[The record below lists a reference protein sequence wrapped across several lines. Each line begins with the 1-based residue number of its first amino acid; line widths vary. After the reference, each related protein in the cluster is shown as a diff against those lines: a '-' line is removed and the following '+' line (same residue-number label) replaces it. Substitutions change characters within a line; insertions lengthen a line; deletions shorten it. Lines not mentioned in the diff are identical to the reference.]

1 MIEALKSDD
10 IVNKVGGRFKL
21 AVLVQKRL
29 VDVTFGAPLLV
40 ERGSKTLMEAVI
52 QEVLEGKITLE
63 IPERKARPGTRP
75 AAPEVEPQEEEQ
87 AEVTKRPKSVTYNEV
102 LEFFKKPETLMKKAE
117 IEADESQEGAS
128 NGVYGWYFDEI
139 PAMVPTDGCI
149 TRKGFT
155 LLYVGKGK
163 RLRDRI
169 LNMHF
174 KGTHNV
180 STLRKSLRA
189 VLSLDEDS
197 LTEWMAKHARVAHIV
212 VPLKIGEIN
221 VEVQLIRDLP
231 LPLNIDGNEDN
242 PLYLEWS
249 PKLSK
254 MREKIG

>member
-1 MIEALKSDD
+1 MTEALKSDEA
-10 IVNKVGGRFKL
+10 VNKMGGRFKL

-63 IPERKARPGTRP
+63 IPKRPPPGTRP
-75 AAPEVEPQEEEQ
+75 QPPPVEPQEDEQ
-87 AEVTKRPKSVTYNEV
+87 EEVTKRPKSVAYNEV
-102 LEFFKKPETLMKKAE
+102 LEFLKKPETLMNMAD
-117 IEADESQEGAS
+117 IETDESREGAS

-174 KGTHNV
+174 KGTHKV

-197 LTEWMAKHARVAHIV
+197 LTEWMAKHGRVAYIV
-212 VPLKIGEIN
+212 VPLKIDAT
-221 VEVQLIRDLP
+221 EVQLIRDLP
-231 LPLNIDGNEDN
+231 LPLNIEHNTQY
-242 PLYLEWS
+242 PEWT

-254 MREKIG
+254 MRKEIE